1 MNANFDWSQ
10 FEPVEE
16 SQQDQGDQ
24 KKRDPQE
31 TNKIDWSQFEKVEQ
45 KPEEKNKPAY
55 KPTNQKGK
63 FFENIANN
71 FSNFYQNVSTPHP
84 KEEKSPYDE
93 IDQKLLKHNPSF
105 DVQGALEAGYNPKEI
120 NRHLQ
125 SFEKERSYL
134 EKGGRVGAQYALGA
148 AENALLPY
156 EVSVTPLKS
165 KEAQNASYRETI
177 GEDLERLLEKKASG
191 HWDDQ
196 DQKLYDSLA
205 EQIKDPSKSEKFV
218 NTAHLG
224 VRDISEKVTGLD
236 LQPEG
241 VLEKAANW
249 IGFLKDPKKISQV
262 LKLGV
267 QPKELIKAISP
278 SGTEVLRGLGA
289 GTALQMAEDGQF
301 GPIGTMA
308 AMIVGDLA
316 GAGAAGAAK
325 GSAKIIFQPKK
336 TLAEVAAKFT
346 PKDKIDLQKD
356 IIKGFKDSGIQ
367 ADLGT
372 LTDSNLIRWI
382 QARLSQSG
390 LTGKSL
396 EEFKTT
402 LTNEIKEEYKA
413 IADSV
418 GELKHSTSHEAGE
431 VLRES
436 LKSHRES
443 DLRETRKFYSEAN
456 NALKKDSHVLSERLG
471 NAIKNL
477 QEELKPGAIKSSEQK
492 VVLDAVNRLKYD
504 VFDSSG
510 KLMGAK
516 VKDLMNNKIALNDI
530 INYEVQ
536 GGSKQLLKNLVAEL
550 DRAIISHGKENPTFA
565 KNYINANKRF
575 SEHAKT
581 FRNKDINKMLFESD
595 PSKLMNKMDTI
606 QGIKSIEKALN
617 KSIEGKEL
625 FENLKRLKLER
636 AIGDNLIDSSTQQAK
651 LGTFSKLL
659 DKGKNKEL
667 FKELLPKDAYKR
679 LEKLQSNSGKLA
691 DSYDKFYNASKSG
704 VVAADAAIIFKVL
717 ADVGHLLYGN
727 PWPLLKSGGA
737 VLSARQLSKLMA
749 DPEFLKLAEE
759 AILSSE
765 KSSSKGLLNNK
776 DMMKHLEKL
785 KPYILPLVKS
795 TNES

>member
-1 MNANFDWSQ
+1 MSANFDWSQ

-16 SQQDQGDQ
+16 QNQNGEGSSNG
-24 KKRDPQE
+24 E
-31 TNKIDWSQFEKVEQ
+31 IDWSQFEPVEQ
-45 KPEEKNKPAY
+45 SSNK
-55 KPTNQKGK
+55 K
-63 FFENIANN
+63 
-71 FSNFYQNVSTPHP
+71 P
-84 KEEKSPYDE
+84 KEERSTLAK
-93 IDQKLLKHNPSF
+93 
-105 DVQGALEAGYNPKEI
+105 AGRI
-120 NRHLQ
+120 GSQL
-125 SFEKERSYL
+125 
-134 EKGGRVGAQYALGA
+134 ALGA
-148 AENALLPY
+148 AENAAIGYEIGAALPIG
-156 EVSVTPLKS
+156 SKS
-165 KEAQNASYRETI
+165 KQTLDQKLRI
-177 GEDLERLLEKKASG
+177 GEDIEYLYEKNPGKSVEE
-191 HWDDQ
+191 WDKKDQ
-196 DQKLYDSLA
+196 DLYKYLSEQIGPGGKLKDEVEPPDIGIRGLA
-205 EQIKDPSKSEKFV
+205 EK
-218 NTAHLG
+218 A
-224 VRDISEKVTGLD
+224 TGLD
-236 LQPEG
+236 LHPEG
-241 VLEKAANW
+241 IAEKAANW
-249 IGFLKDPKKISQV
+249 IGFLKDPEKISQV

-267 QPKELIKAISP
+267 QPKDIIKAISP

-308 AMIVGDLA
+308 AMIVGDVA

-325 GSAKIIFQPKK
+325 GATKLISNPKK

-356 IIKGFKDSGIQ
+356 IIKGFEDSGIQ

-372 LTDSNLIRWI
+372 LTDSNLIRWT

-390 LTGKSL
+390 LTGKAL

-413 IADSV
+413 LADSV

-431 VLRES
+431 ALRES
-436 LKSHRES
+436 LKAHRES
-443 DLRETRKFYSEAN
+443 DLKETRKFYSEAN
-456 NALKKDSHVLSERLG
+456 KALKKDSQVLSERLG
-471 NAIKNL
+471 NAIENL

-492 VVLDAVNRLKYD
+492 VVLDALNRLKYD

-510 KLMGAK
+510 KLIGAK

-536 GGSKQLLKNLVAEL
+536 GGSKQLLKNVVAEL

-595 PSKLMNKMDTI
+595 PSKLMNKMDNI
-606 QGIKSIEKALN
+606 QGIKSIEKAIN

-625 FENLKRLKLER
+625 FENLKRLKIER

-659 DKGKNKEL
+659 EKGKNKEI
-667 FKELLPKDAYKR
+667 FKELLPKEAYKR

-691 DSYDKFYNASKSG
+691 DSYNKFYNASKSG
-704 VVAADAAIIFKVL
+704 VVAADAAIIYRVL
-717 ADVGHLLYGN
+717 SDVGQLIFEGN
-727 PWPLLKSGGA
+727 PWPLIKSGGS
-737 VLSARQLSKLMA
+737 VLGLRQLSSLIA

-759 AILSSE
+759 AILASE
-765 KSSSKGLLNNK
+765 KSSPKGLLNNK
-776 DMMKHLEKL
+776 DMMKYLEKL